1 VAIHLGL
8 PVNGVRLAFIA
19 LTLAGGAGILA
30 YGALWLLVPLS
41 PEAEGLPASSR
52 TRHIDISVLFSIA
65 ALLFGVLL
73 LLQLAGFHS
82 APWWPV
88 IVFGLGAALVWQRAD
103 EEQRERLWGE
113 VARRR
118 SGRGAAIAQLVGGV
132 SLVILGSVA
141 VLVSRTGLAAA
152 SQLLF
157 AALVVIIGA
166 TVLLG
171 PWAVR
176 VIRERDAERSARI
189 RTQERAEVAAQVH
202 DSVLQTLALIQRHA
216 RDPRMVARL
225 SRTQERELRQL
236 LYAGSSTIDAAMNG
250 GTFQAALTKAAE
262 EVEDGLGADIEL
274 VCVGDTSLDER
285 TTAIVQA
292 AREAMVNA
300 AKYASQRDPVSVFA
314 ESDAEHVSVFIRD
327 RGNGF
332 DLNAVPHDR
341 IGVRESIVGRMRRSG
356 GLATIRTSDEGTEV
370 RLEMD
375 RRSDE

>member
-1 VAIHLGL
+1 
-8 PVNGVRLAFIA
+8 
-19 LTLAGGAGILA
+19 
-30 YGALWLLVPLS
+30 
-41 PEAEGLPASSR
+41 
-52 TRHIDISVLFSIA
+52 
-65 ALLFGVLL
+65 
-73 LLQLAGFHS
+73 
-82 APWWPV
+82 
-88 IVFGLGAALVWQRAD
+88 
-103 EEQRERLWGE
+103 
-113 VARRR
+113 
-118 SGRGAAIAQLVGGV
+118 
-132 SLVILGSVA
+132 
-141 VLVSRTGLAAA
+141 
-152 SQLLF
+152 
-157 AALVVIIGA
+157 
-166 TVLLG
+166 
-171 PWAVR
+171 
-176 VIRERDAERSARI
+176 
-189 RTQERAEVAAQVH
+189 
-202 DSVLQTLALIQRHA
+202 
-216 RDPRMVARL
+216 MVARL